1 MVSPLNSM
9 AFICQSSTPFPI
21 SSKSSFVPQRTT
33 HFIHTTPYPAA
44 RPHAARLTP
53 TLPPRMCGPTSSTT
67 TTDTN
72 STKSIYSN
80 DFALGVLALE
90 HEGAYAVM
98 DAARAQE
105 ERTGRKVIH
114 MEIGQPGFDTP
125 SNITDA
131 GVNALRSGRTRYS
144 SPAGDPC
151 LRGLL
156 AKWLRDER
164 GMIHVQ
170 AENVVIGPGA
180 KPGLFFTTMALVR
193 GPHDEVIIPDP
204 GFPTYAAMVS
214 VAGGT
219 AVPVKL
225 SVDAETGA
233 MNSYDMAE
241 LRKHINDNTRMVVLN
256 SPGNPTGGTM
266 SRADIE
272 AIADLAEKHDFWIL
286 SDEIYSMLTYDAQAH
301 RYFSPLNLARVRART
316 VVVDGFSKA
325 FCMTGWRLGWAVLPR
340 QLAQKVELLL
350 VHAVGCTATF
360 VQDAGL
366 EAISG
371 LLKNERGTGKQ
382 VLREMQTA
390 FRKRRD
396 IVVDGINR
404 IDGLSC
410 ARPSGAFYAWVDITK
425 TGRTSKQ
432 VADHLLEDGCVAVLP
447 GTDFGR
453 NGEGFIRLSYVAE
466 EDVLEE
472 GIRRIEGSIKEL
484 MAGDAASTT
493 TSASPSSTSA

>member
-1 MVSPLNSM
+1 
-9 AFICQSSTPFPI
+9 
-21 SSKSSFVPQRTT
+21 
-33 HFIHTTPYPAA
+33 
-44 RPHAARLTP
+44 
-53 TLPPRMCGPTSSTT
+53 MCGPSSSTT
-67 TTDTN
+67 STNTNTTTSAN
-72 STKSIYSN
+72 STDSPKSIYAD
-80 DFALGVLALE
+80 DFAPGVLALE

-105 ERTGRKVIH
+105 ERTGRNVIH

-125 SNITDA
+125 SPITDA
-131 GVNALRSGRTRYS
+131 GVAALRSGRTRYS

-164 GMIHVQ
+164 GMMHVH
-170 AENVVIGPGA
+170 AENIVIGPGA

-193 GPHDEVIIPDP
+193 GPQDEVIVPDP

-219 AVPVKL
+219 VVPVKL
-225 SVDAETGA
+225 SVDTETGA
-233 MNSYDMAE
+233 MNSYDMDE
-241 LRKHINDNTRMVVLN
+241 LRKHISDNTRMIVLN
-256 SPGNPTGGTM
+256 SPGNPTGGVM

-272 AIADLAEKHDFWIL
+272 AIAELAEKHDFWIL
-286 SDEIYSMLTYDAQAH
+286 SDEIYSLLTYDSQTH
-301 RYFSPLNLARVRART
+301 RYFSPLNLQHVRSRT
-316 VVVDGFSKA
+316 VVIDGFSKA

-340 QLAQKVELLL
+340 QLAHRVELLL

-371 LLKNERGTGKQ
+371 LLKDERGGGKKT
-382 VLREMQTA
+382 LRDMQAA

-410 ARPSGAFYAWVDITK
+410 ARPSGAFYAWVDIKK

-432 VADHLLEDGCVAVLP
+432 VADHLLEHGSVAVLP
-447 GTDFGR
+447 GTDFGS

-466 EDVLEE
+466 EDALEE
-472 GIRRIEGSIKEL
+472 GIRRIEHSIKAL
-484 MAGDAASTT
+484 MADSANTAAA
-493 TSASPSSTSA
+493 SASPSSTSA